1 MITAYESG
9 ESLLSIATARKLGKE
24 TVSRFLTEAGVRIR
38 RQGLNEKQVAQAV
51 RSYLAGR
58 TGTEIAA
65 ELGVASSTVWRALRD
80 TDVERRSQAR
90 RKPAD
95 A

>member
-1 MITAYESG
+1 MITAYEAG
-9 ESLLSIATARKLGKE
+9 ESLLTIATARKLGKE
-24 TVSRFLTEAGVRIR
+24 TVSRFLREAGVRIR
-38 RQGLNEKQVAQAV
+38 RQGLTDKQVAQAV
-51 RSYLAGR
+51 RSYRAGR
-58 TGTEIAA
+58 TGAEIAA

-80 TDVERRSQAR
+80 ADIERRSPAR